1 MSLTVVVCCYTD
13 RRRPLLDRAI
23 ASARTQLGNT
33 DRLIVVVDHNPD
45 LLADLTATYRSA
57 PEVTVVPNVGVQ
69 GLSDARNS
77 GVAEASGDVVVFVD
91 DDAALRPDA
100 LEALRRRFV
109 DEDVS
114 CVGGA
119 VEAEWAAGRPP
130 AWFPDEFGWVVGCD
144 YRGIADNGA
153 DIRNPI
159 GAAMAVRRNY
169 IHEIGGFSP
178 HLGRRGTFPAGC
190 EETLMGISLREHHP
204 GTRIVRDTD
213 FAVRHSVP
221 SDRARLRYFLRRCYQ
236 EGRSKAVLSRLTT
249 TGNALASERLYT
261 TRVLPSGVWR
271 HRRKPG
277 RVIALSAGFL
287 VTCTGFAA
295 GRLTVGKD
303 LA

>member
-1 MSLTVVVCCYTD
+1 M
-13 RRRPLLDRAI
+13 
-23 ASARTQLGNT
+23 
-33 DRLIVVVDHNPD
+33 
-45 LLADLTATYRSA
+45 
-57 PEVTVVPNVGVQ
+57 
-69 GLSDARNS
+69 
-77 GVAEASGDVVVFVD
+77 
-91 DDAALRPDA
+91 
-100 LEALRRRFV
+100 
-109 DEDVS
+109 
-114 CVGGA
+114 
-119 VEAEWAAGRPP
+119 
-130 AWFPDEFGWVVGCD
+130 
-144 YRGIADNGA
+144 
-153 DIRNPI
+153 
-159 GAAMAVRRNY
+159 
-169 IHEIGGFSP
+169 
-178 HLGRRGTFPAGC
+178 
-190 EETLMGISLREHHP
+190 
-204 GTRIVRDTD
+204 RDTD